1 MSVLLGAKLVLL
13 IFMFFVCEVCVKMC
27 DFVKG
32 VVGQRIIVVF
42 LFCFLD
48 KGMMSFVIEVR
59 VFRCELVDEMN
70 VLDLFSFQLFCR
82 KGVFLNVRFL
92 KVQKKE
98 ENLMRYFKSIYGKL

>member
-1 MSVLLGAKLVLL
+1 MSVLLGVKLVLL

-59 VFRCELVDEMN
+59 VFRCELVDEN
-70 VLDLFSFQLFCR
+70 ERIGFIQFLVILQERGFFECQIFESIE
-82 KGVFLNVRFL
+82 KGGEFNEVF
-92 KVQKKE
+92 
-98 ENLMRYFKSIYGKL
+98 